1 MPPTTSLKPIQTRAY
16 GCLFR
21 SRLEARYA
29 LFMTELGVK
38 WHYEPEGFSLEA
50 GNYLPD
56 FFLPQ
61 VGEKGSWLEIKPHGT
76 GSYFGYCA
84 SWGGRNAMPRINDK
98 RMDEF
103 GRLAMDAGQ
112 SFYIAYG
119 LPSHAFFSS
128 SSPDYDEEGY
138 LESLFDPHLWCVCN
152 CGKTVGIEFDGR
164 GGRIKCSCCGSGGD
178 KGYSHDHPL
187 IIAAANAARSARFE
201 HGEAPV

>member
-84 SWGGRNAMPRINDK
+84 GWLNSANRDAMPQISDDRLY
-98 RMDEF
+98 EF
-103 GRLAMDAGQ
+103 SLLSNDAGQ
-112 SFYIAYG
+112 PFYVAYG
-119 LPSHAFFSS
+119 LPSDAFLSS
-128 SSPDYDEEGY
+128 PSPDYGEEGM
-138 LESLFDPHLWCVCN
+138 LEALFDPQQWCVCK
-152 CGKTVGIEFDGR
+152 CGKTAGIAFDAEATGLIAITQVVPSLPTETR
-164 GGRIKCSCCGSGGD
+164 GTATITR
-178 KGYSHDHPL
+178 
-187 IIAAANAARSARFE
+187 
-201 HGEAPV
+201 